1 MRKVLRIALAATL
14 AGAMSGVALIATG
27 GAAWAA
33 GTCNTAYT
41 FRTDYGSATVTVYVP
56 STGSTAASTT
66 CNMGQGAQSNAVK
79 TLQRTLNNCYYE
91 SLSVDG
97 IFGANT
103 KAALKRAQ
111 TSEEMSGSE
120 VDGVYGP
127 ITRDHLMHY
136 TSLGGHACKYWNGPG
151 GS

>member
-1 MRKVLRIALAATL
+1 MNKALRIALATAT
-14 AGAMSGVALIATG
+14 AAAMSGITLVGTG

-33 GTCNTAYT
+33 GTCSTTYT
-41 FRTDYGSATVTVYVP
+41 FRTDYGSQTVTVYVP

-66 CNMGQGAQSNAVK
+66 CDMGQGAQSAAVK

-111 TSEEMSGSE
+111 ASEELRGND

-127 ITRDHLMHY
+127 ITRDSIMHY

-151 GS
+151 GL

>member
-1 MRKVLRIALAATL
+1 MRKLLRIALSTAL
-14 AGAMSGVALIATG
+14 AGAMTGIALVGTD
-27 GAAWAA
+27 GAASAA
-33 GTCNTAYT
+33 GTCNTTYS
-41 FRTDYGSATVTVYVP
+41 FSATYNGQAVLVYIP
-56 STGSTAASTT
+56 STGSTEASTT

-79 TLQRTLNNCYYE
+79 TLQRSLHNCYYE
-91 SLSVDG
+91 NLSIDG
-97 IFGANT
+97 IFGPST

-111 TSEEMSGSE
+111 AAEELDGSQ

-127 ITRDHLMHY
+127 VTRDHIEHY